1 MLNKNKNC
9 EIIVNINLIVGLI
22 NVKNNATLVNSREPW
37 KKGVKQ
43 QLGKFLIVVFVNRE
57 F

>member
-1 MLNKNKNC
+1 MKIIVIIVSLMLNKNKNC

-37 KKGVKQ
+37 KKGVK
-43 QLGKFLIVVFVNRE
+43 
-57 F
+57 